1 MQSRRVVVVQISWS
15 KDGSAVRGD
24 KHYQV
29 ENAADRGNY
38 WTRLTVYDVQPTDHG
53 QFSVTA
59 VNGFGSV
66 TSSASLTVRGIAL
79 LYVEFGR
86 PKRPHNG
93 SCPSVRE
100 SVCHA

>member
-1 MQSRRVVVVQISWS
+1 MLSLVQISWS

-24 KHYQV
+24 KHHQV

-38 WTRLTVYDVQPTDHG
+38 WTRLTIYDVQPTDHG

-66 TSSASLTVRGIAL
+66 TSSTTLTVRGL
-79 LYVEFGR
+79 TLKLYVEFDQSD
-86 PKRPHNG
+86 RPHNG
-93 SCPSVRE
+93 PCA
-100 SVCHA
+100 SVCLFRTGF